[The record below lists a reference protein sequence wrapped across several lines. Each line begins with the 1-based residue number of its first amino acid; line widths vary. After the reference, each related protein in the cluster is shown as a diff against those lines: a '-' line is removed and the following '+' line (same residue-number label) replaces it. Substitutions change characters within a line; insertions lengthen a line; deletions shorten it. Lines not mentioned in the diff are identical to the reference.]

1 MMEFL
6 KKIFDSDLMS
16 HGHCYL
22 WKPEIVWLHVVSDV
36 LITLAYFS
44 IPVILVYFVRK
55 RRDLPFNWMF
65 LMFGAFILGCGT
77 THAMEVWTVWHGTYR
92 LAGIIKLITAGL
104 SVSTAAALVPLI
116 PKALALPGPAL
127 LEAANRELEQEVR
140 HRQRAEKEI
149 SQLNESLERRVIER
163 IAQLE
168 AANRALQ
175 NEIAERE
182 RAEEALRQSEARKRT
197 MLETALDCII
207 SIDQE
212 GTIIEFIA
220 AAERVF
226 GYPRAE
232 VLGKQLADTIIPP
245 SLRKRHRQGI
255 AHYLATGEGP
265 VIGKRIEM
273 PAIRANGAEFPVEL
287 AITRVDVGGSPTFTA
302 YLRDI
307 TDRKRAEEKF
317 RLAVESSPSGMVMVD
332 QKGTIVLVNS
342 QTEKLFGY
350 DRGDLIGQTMEI
362 LVPVRFRDAHP
373 RHRADYSAHLQAR
386 PMGSGRDLYGL
397 RKDGTEFPVEIGLN
411 PIETNEGTWVL
422 SAIVDISERKR
433 AEEERKRHEVQMQ
446 HSQKLE
452 SLGVLAGGI
461 AHDFNNLLVGILG
474 NAGLALMELAP
485 ESLVRPTVQRIEVAA
500 LQTAELTKQLLAYSG
515 KGKFLVQPLNLS
527 RLVEEITPLLKFSIS
542 KKAVFR
548 TRLASD
554 LPTIEVDASQI
565 QQVIMNLIIN
575 ASEALG
581 DNRGDIIV
589 STGVVLADRAY
600 VADTFLDDHLPEGCY
615 VYLEVTDTGC
625 GMDKETRSRIFDPFF
640 TTKFTGRGLGLAA
653 TLGIVRGHNGA
664 IRLYSEPGHG
674 TAFRV
679 LFPSSEQAVPALDP
693 SPEAVEQWRGAGT
706 ILIVDDEKTVR
717 TVARHTLEMAGFT
730 VMLAEDGRAGVEQFR
745 TRAGEITAVLLDMTM
760 PDLSGE
766 EVFREM
772 RTIRPEVRVI
782 LSSGYNEQDT
792 ISHFQGKGLAGFI
805 QKPYR
810 PTQLIEKVRE
820 ILAQTDPAKGVQR
833 KV

>member
-6 KKIFDSDLMS
+6 KKIFDS
-16 HGHCYL
+16 
-22 WKPEIVWLHVVSDV
+22 
-36 LITLAYFS
+36 
-44 IPVILVYFVRK
+44 
-55 RRDLPFNWMF
+55 
-65 LMFGAFILGCGT
+65 
-77 THAMEVWTVWHGTYR
+77 
-92 LAGIIKLITAGL
+92 
-104 SVSTAAALVPLI
+104 
-116 PKALALPGPAL
+116 
-127 LEAANRELEQEVR
+127 
-140 HRQRAEKEI
+140 EKEI
-149 SQLNESLERRVIER
+149 SQLNESLECVIER
-163 IAQLE
+163 TAQLA
-168 AANRALQ
+168 AANKALQ

-182 RAEEALRQSEARKRT
+182 RAEEALRESEARKRA
-197 MLETALDCII
+197 MLETALDCVI

-212 GTIIEFIA
+212 GAIIGFNA

-232 VLGKQLADTIIPP
+232 VLGKQLAETIIPP
-245 SLRKRHRQGI
+245 SLRERHRQGI

-273 PAIRANGAEFPVEL
+273 LAIRANGAEFPVEL
-287 AITRVDVGGSPTFTA
+287 AITRVDVRGSSPTFTA

-307 TDRKRAEEKF
+307 TDRKRSEEKF
-317 RLAVESSPSGMVMVD
+317 RLAIESSPSGMVMVD
-332 QKGTIVLVNS
+332 QKGKIVLVNS
-342 QTEKLFGY
+342 QTETLFGY
-350 DRGDLIGQTMEI
+350 HRGDLIGQTMEI
-362 LVPVRFRDAHP
+362 LVPDRFRDAHP
-373 RHRADYSAHLQAR
+373 RHRTDYSAHLQAR

-411 PIETNEGTWVL
+411 PIETEEGTWVL
-422 SAIVDISERKR
+422 SAIVDITERKR
-433 AEEERKRHEVQMQ
+433 AEEERKRHEAQMQ

-485 ESLVRPTVQRIEVAA
+485 ESPVRRTVQNIEVAA

-515 KGKFLVQPLNLS
+515 KGKFHVQPLNLS
-527 RLVEEITPLLKFSIS
+527 RLVEEITHLLKFSIS
-542 KKAVFR
+542 KKAVLR

-554 LPTIEVDASQI
+554 LPTIEADASQI

-581 DNRGDIIV
+581 DKVGDIIA
-589 STGVVLADRAY
+589 STGVVRADRAY
-600 VADTFLDDHLPEGCY
+600 LADTLLDDHLPEGRY

-653 TLGIVRGHNGA
+653 TLGIVRGHRGA

-745 TRAGEITAVLLDMTM
+745 THAGEITAVLLDMTM
-760 PDLSGE
+760 PDISGE
-766 EVFREM
+766 EVFRLIQ
-772 RTIRPEVRVI
+772 TLRPGVRVI
-782 LSSGYNEQDT
+782 LSSGYNEEET

-820 ILAQTDPAKGVQR
+820 ILAQTDGARDGQR